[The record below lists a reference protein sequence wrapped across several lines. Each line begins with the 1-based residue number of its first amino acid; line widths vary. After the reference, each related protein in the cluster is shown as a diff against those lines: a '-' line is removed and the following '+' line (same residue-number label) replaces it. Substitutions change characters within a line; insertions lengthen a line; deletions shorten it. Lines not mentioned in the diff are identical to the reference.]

1 MKPLNRKQRQKA
13 FWKFTLLF
21 CLAVVPVCIAI
32 YLYGRIDKAE
42 NAFLRS
48 EYEKRIVVKA
58 SDININKYYED
69 FHQKIDDV
77 NSLLIRSEPNV
88 LNSQLYGDIDVA
100 IKGIEVE
107 LQKFQ
112 RNIIATSQ
120 GTAID
125 SLSADMVMTQIDNL
139 KILNRIYRKTSD
151 KIISQESELR
161 DTKDKLSECQSK
173 MN

>member
-1 MKPLNRKQRQKA
+1 MRPLNSKERQKA

-21 CLAVVPVCIAI
+21 FLAVVPVCTAI

-48 EYEKRIVVKA
+48 EYEKRVTVKA
-58 SDININKYYED
+58 TDINVNKYYED

-77 NSLLIRSEPNV
+77 NSLLTKSEPKV

-112 RNIIATSQ
+112 KNVIASSR
-120 GTAID
+120 GSAVD
-125 SLSADMVMTQIDNL
+125 SLTANMISSQIDNL

-151 KIISQESELR
+151 KIISQETELE
-161 DTKDKLSECQSK
+161 DTNDKLTECQSK